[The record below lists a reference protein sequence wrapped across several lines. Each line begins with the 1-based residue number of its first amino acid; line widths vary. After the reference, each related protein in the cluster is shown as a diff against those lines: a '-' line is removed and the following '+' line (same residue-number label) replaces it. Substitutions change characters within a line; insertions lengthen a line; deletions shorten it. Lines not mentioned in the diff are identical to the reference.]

1 MLRLERLRSFS
12 ALPYCTSW
20 SIRSA
25 SSSRVSDNLHFRP
38 IRRLLTCN
46 LSPDGNERQSIKDM
60 DGNLR
65 RPKIRYCCI
74 SDPFVMILRE
84 DDTLGLFVGDA
95 ERGKIRRKDMTPM
108 GEKVRCILFRHSIS
122 PLTVVLDFSLCC
134 WMLFFG
140 STGFVQDTHLC
151 NGRTNDKWSTGNF
164 VS

>member
-1 MLRLERLRSFS
+1 MLRSEQLHSS
-12 ALPYCTSW
+12 NALQFCTLW

-25 SSSRVSDNLHFRP
+25 SSSRVSSNLHFRLLW
-38 IRRLLTCN
+38 RLLTRN
-46 LSPDGNERQSIKDM
+46 FSPDGNERQSIKDM

-108 GEKVRCILFRHSIS
+108 GEKVRCILFRYPIS
-122 PLTVVLDFSLCC
+122 PLTVVPDFSLCC

-151 NGRTNDKWSTGNF
+151 NGRTNNKWSTGNF
-164 VS
+164 IS